1 MRQGP
6 DLQSNGRAETDT
18 IPNRFDSLKAT
29 TEWQASS
36 LVVCCTYILFGR
48 PVAQQKGK
56 STALTLSR
64 HWCEEC
70 GMYDTIN
77 LSSPMST

>member
-36 LVVCCTYILFGR
+36 LVVCCTYILFGTR
-48 PVAQQKGK
+48 G
-56 STALTLSR
+56 STERQVNSADSKQTLV
-64 HWCEEC
+64 
-70 GMYDTIN
+70 
-77 LSSPMST
+77 